1 MSTLLSI
8 KRPVFKEEEFAE
20 HLAHIKKSKEQATK
34 IMDVYTPGYSTAEA
48 VLSLAWQAVFDH
60 FCEHAQQT
68 QDFTLGDINTLSAII
83 HKLMSSFQQITKVE
97 TSVKD
102 LILKET
108 VFHKKQSQEQGTG
121 ANTHTQYSFTE
132 EEIKAFEKQ
141 FHLL

>member
-8 KRPVFKEEEFAE
+8 KPPVFKEEDFTH
-20 HLAHIKKSKEQATK
+20 HLAHIQKSKEQTTK
-34 IMDVYTPGYSTAEA
+34 IMDVYTPGYSKAEA
-48 VLSLAWQAVFDH
+48 VLSFAWQTVFDH
-60 FCEHAQQT
+60 FCQNAKQT

-102 LILKET
+102 LFIKET
-108 VFHKKQSQEQGTG
+108 LFHQKQSQEQGTG
-121 ANTHTQYSFTE
+121 PTTHSKYSFSE